1 MVDSLSNTT
10 LSSYFT
16 NLINSLMAIER
27 QPLQRL
33 TQQRD
38 TLNVQRGVYLD
49 LQSKLSELK
58 QQLQP
63 LLSSSPFFAL
73 QAGRS
78 ASVKDTTLP
87 GSTVVTA
94 TVGSAAVVGDYRIE
108 VSQLARAEQWVS
120 AEQASVDLPLGKRG
134 VFWLGGNGA
143 ASAAVQPD
151 SRVASVSVG
160 GVAAGL
166 QELGRGMQSEG
177 TAYRLE
183 VRQGDDGYQFRL
195 LAADGSAVSVY
206 DKTRDDGSLTSDW
219 QTFTPGEVFD
229 THRGLMITFGTQ
241 PEAGSTDIDYQA
253 AGVSVSIEES
263 DTLSDVVTKINAA
276 LQPEGHEAVA
286 SMVGQ
291 HLVLTARQSGLVHRM
306 VYQYLPEIGG
316 DWGSTPPPQPG
327 AWDAQ
332 DAQFTVN
339 GIAFT
344 RSKNTGLT
352 DVIYGVSLNLA
363 GDAAGKAATLSIAEN
378 YDRARQVV
386 QAFIETFNA
395 AQAYLNE
402 KMAITRNADNTYTR
416 GVLANDTVFSELRYR
431 LFSLFI
437 QRVDGLSTYK
447 SLAEVGITLDSNLQA
462 TLSDAARLEKALRE
476 NPGAV
481 QALFDAVLG
490 AMDKELGQFVGST
503 GYLSQSV
510 SNLERQA
517 SDLANDIGR
526 MQAYLTDRQSALTK
540 QYAQIQ
546 AQLISLSYAQQT
558 WASIYGSVNRLF

>member
-1 MVDSLSNTT
+1 MVDALTNTT

-49 LQSKLSELK
+49 LQSKLNELK
-58 QQLQP
+58 QQLQS

-78 ASVKDTTLP
+78 VNVREATLS
-87 GSTVVTA
+87 GSTIVTA
-94 TVGSAAVVGDYRIE
+94 TAGSAAVVGDYRIE
-108 VSQLARAEQWVS
+108 VSRLARAEQWVS
-120 AEQASVDLPLGKRG
+120 ADQASVDLPLGKRG
-134 VFWLGGNGA
+134 VFWLGGNGM
-143 ASAAVQPD
+143 ASAAVQSD
-151 SRVASVSVG
+151 SRVASVFVG
-160 GVAAGL
+160 AVATGM
-166 QELGRGMQSEG
+166 QELGRGLQVEN

-183 VRQGDDGYQFRL
+183 VRQGDSGFQFRL
-195 LAADGSAVSVY
+195 LAADGSAVAVY
-206 DKTRDDGSLTSDW
+206 DKTRDDGTLTRDW
-219 QTFTPGEVFD
+219 QTFIPGEVFD
-229 THRGLMITFGTQ
+229 THRGLVITFGVQ
-241 PEAGSTDIDYQA
+241 PEVGSTFIDYQA
-253 AGVSVSIEES
+253 AGVSVSVEES
-263 DTLSDVVTKINAA
+263 DTLSTIVTKINAA
-276 LQPEGHEAVA
+276 LQPEGHEVVA
-286 SMVGQ
+286 SVVGNY
-291 HLVLTARQSGLVHRM
+291 LVLTARQSGLAHRM
-306 VYQYLPEIGG
+306 VYQYLPEVGG

-363 GDAAGKAATLSIAEN
+363 GDAEGQAATLTIAED
-378 YDRARQVV
+378 YSQARQAV
-386 QAFIETFNA
+386 QAFIDKFNA

-402 KMAITRNADNTYTR
+402 KMAITKNADNTYTR

-437 QRVDGLSTYK
+437 QRIDGPGAYR

-476 NPGAV
+476 APQAV

-490 AMDKELGQFVGST
+490 AMNEELGRFAGSA

-517 SDLANDIGR
+517 SDLASDIGR
-526 MQAYLTDRQSALTK
+526 MQIYLADRQNVLTE